1 MVERNAEH
9 ACAHHFDLGKPVQAT
24 IQVQGFSAGE
34 GINQG
39 LLAAPH
45 LYRLADPV
53 DAVRRYEGGG
63 KGIGKLLQGLLIH
76 AQPVPDKYILSSLH
90 GKVFRKAKVLLP
102 QAVGKHQ
109 GNRARLR

>member
-1 MVERNAEH
+1 M
-9 ACAHHFDLGKPVQAT
+9 
-24 IQVQGFSAGE
+24 
-34 GINQG
+34 
-39 LLAAPH
+39 
-45 LYRLADPV
+45 
-53 DAVRRYEGGG
+53 DAVRCYEGGG

-90 GKVFRKAKVLLP
+90 RKVFRKTKALLP